1 MKFDANL
8 EQGKKM
14 IADKW
19 KNMDKRAK
27 YGAIAGVATLVV
39 SGSFI
44 ATAVIGAGVAFI
56 ANEQMKKG
64 KV

>member
-19 KNMDKRAK
+19 KNMDGRVK
-27 YGAIAGVATLVV
+27 YGAVAGVATLIV

-44 ATAVIGAGVAFI
+44 ATAVIGGGVAFY
-56 ANEQMKKG
+56 ANQKMKK
-64 KV
+64 